1 MRDCV
6 HESPDGIEAK
16 VSKKHI
22 HSDQCRCFE
31 NTVLKTPFYVF
42 VSFVVQEHIINAV
55 RFGLNG
61 HSPAAETTL
70 VSFPESRGGG
80 GGGGGIEKTKQ
91 KKPLP
96 PLLVRLNGCSV
107 YFPLPSWP
115 YYSDQGV
122 FLSLFLRYR
131 FWVQAFV
138 INC

>member
-22 HSDQCRCFE
+22 HSGQCRCFE

-70 VSFPESRGGG
+70 VSFPESRGGKN
-80 GGGGGIEKTKQ
+80 EK
-91 KKPLP
+91 KKKKKNP
-96 PLLVRLNGCSV
+96 PTACAFKWLQCLFSLA
-107 YFPLPSWP
+107 
-115 YYSDQGV
+115 
-122 FLSLFLRYR
+122 FLAILF
-131 FWVQAFV
+131 
-138 INC
+138 